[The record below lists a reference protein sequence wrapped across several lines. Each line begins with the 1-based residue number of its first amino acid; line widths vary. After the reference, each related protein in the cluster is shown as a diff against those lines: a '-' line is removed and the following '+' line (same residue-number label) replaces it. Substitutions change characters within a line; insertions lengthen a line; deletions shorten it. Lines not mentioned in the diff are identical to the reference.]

1 MINRKVL
8 YGYQIQNGTLEIV
21 PEEQRTVSMVFTLY
35 NAGASYQA
43 ISDALNRQGVPYCRE
58 VPLWNKHKVKRLLE
72 NPRYTGKEGYP
83 IFSKRRRK
91 RRRKRM
97 PGSSPTERSL
107 PLRG

>member
-8 YGYQIQNGTLEIV
+8 YGYQIQNGALEIV

-43 ISDALNRQGVPYCRE
+43 ISDALNRQSIPYCRE

-72 NPRYTGKEGYP
+72 NPRYTGKGGY
-83 IFSKRRRK
+83 IY
-91 RRRKRM
+91 
-97 PGSSPTERSL
+97 G
-107 PLRG
+107 

>member
-43 ISDALNRQGVPYCRE
+43 ISDALNRQDVPYCRE
-58 VPLWNKHKVKRLLE
+58 VPLWNKHKVFFHGIIFCGRDINGAIQTKRQASGNVFCVSAIRLD
-72 NPRYTGKEGYP
+72 P
-83 IFSKRRRK
+83 F
-91 RRRKRM
+91 
-97 PGSSPTERSL
+97 
-107 PLRG
+107 PLFLMHR